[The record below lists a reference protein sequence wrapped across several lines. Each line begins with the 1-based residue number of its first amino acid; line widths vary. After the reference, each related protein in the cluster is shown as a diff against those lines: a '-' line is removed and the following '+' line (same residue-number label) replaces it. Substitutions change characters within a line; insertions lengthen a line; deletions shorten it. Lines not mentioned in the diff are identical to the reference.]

1 MAENKDMEVALD
13 VMKNAFTDDM
23 VERAASNLEKMVEL
37 VDRLSNPEMMEAIDK
52 LSKNAETLNKSMEN
66 LMSAVGA
73 LSTVLNAF
81 TDSMVER
88 LTSTVSELG
97 ELVDEVNR
105 ANLKE
110 VIPQLSAL
118 NAGNNME
125 ALIDLVNALTVMRNA
140 FTDSM
145 VERIVT
151 LITDI
156 TVNLARFRIEEIATS
171 ALSGIEEASRLIEEH
186 PPKLGMT
193 GLLRVIRD
201 PEVQKGLIFALY
213 LIKDL
218 SQSLTQ
224 KK

>member
-1 MAENKDMEVALD
+1 MAENKDIEVALN
-13 VMKNAFTDDM
+13 VMTNAFTDEM
-23 VERAASNLEKMVEL
+23 VERAASNIEKVVEL

-66 LMSAVGA
+66 LMSAIGA

-88 LTSTVSELG
+88 LAATTSDLG

-105 ANLKE
+105 ANLKDM
-110 VIPQLSAL
+110 IPHLSAL
-118 NAGNNME
+118 NEGNNLE
-125 ALIDLVNALTVMRNA
+125 AVIDLVNALAVMRNA

-151 LITDI
+151 LITEI
-156 TVNLARFRIEEIATS
+156 TVNLARFRVEEIATS
-171 ALSGIEEASRLIEEH
+171 ALSSIEEASRHMEEN
-186 PPKLGMT
+186 PPKLGIT
-193 GLLRVIRD
+193 GLLRVMKD
-201 PEVQKGLIFALY
+201 PEVQEGLIFALY
-213 LIKDL
+213 LIRGL
-218 SQSLTQ
+218 SKSL